1 MSGDADSTWSDSHA
15 TDSDDNRLASDVLS
29 RPVPWIRAD
38 SSSSSRSTLVS
49 DIQLS
54 EGQISPI
61 RIGVD
66 IPGALTDVDHY
77 PLTASTSLS
86 SAPTLENAT
95 SLSSPTL
102 ENSTS
107 PSSNSEPRDLFAD
120 GHDHSLAGGDP
131 HDNFIDDDAHYED
144 AVHDHLDAAHDMQ
157 WEADIGD
164 DLIIPKL
171 EPVEEDNFCLDDIDQ
186 APPNP
191 EPIGTTVS
199 TASTK
204 VKRPRGRPR
213 KLNIVPTAS
222 ANSGKIAKGRS
233 KTGCITCRK
242 RKKKCDEAKPR
253 CLNCEKNA
261 VVCEGYPEKQIWK
274 SGKEKAEEE
283 LLKNQSLPVITMQP
297 IFTGLETA
305 EDRVF
310 WRHYNDHLSA
320 VFTVEGE
327 HNNAFRDMLVPV
339 ATRHK
344 GMMHSILSLA
354 SRHLDYDTPYGE
366 KILRRNAKLSI
377 DSLRH
382 RGEFHN
388 NAAVKTLREGMWND
402 EMDDPDM
409 NDVLAVRY
417 GQMLC
422 LILEPLSEG
431 DNSGTQRLHYEA
443 FLYLI
448 RNNPPQDD
456 AFHAFIAEIFYYHIF
471 ADDLVYYPNPPAKR
485 LVTEDWAPVAPIQ
498 RPRLIGV
505 SDGLFTY
512 LSQITTI
519 RNRIRARIECNADP
533 RVDYESLYRASDI
546 EDQIL
551 EWKPEWPVGDSRERV
566 TLLYK
571 QMAWLYL
578 KTTICPPTSAF
589 PSMSMARSFNA
600 RPGGT
605 ITETP
610 PHSAAASCASSPSP
624 RLEAMVPQE
633 NHFNNPR
640 RHSIANPSRSGGS
653 RPFLNATNELFGQK
667 SMGDNG
673 VRASPPPIRRPSN
686 HEPGVSIAVEESLTL
701 LESFQPSDPAQA
713 LLLIPCVIIGTAC
726 YSPEEQERVRN
737 AVRVTHG
744 YTGLRNTYKAQEVL
758 NVVWRFI
765 ELGDFLSAWDWQA
778 VANSLGIQHL
788 F

>member
-1 MSGDADSTWSDSHA
+1 MPSSVRVTRRNKSGRVAKK
-15 TDSDDNRLASDVLS
+15 RLKKVCSSCLVI
-29 RPVPWIRAD
+29 RPLFYAFGTFCTFY
-38 SSSSSRSTLVS
+38 TLWCPPSVR
-49 DIQLS
+49 
-54 EGQISPI
+54 P
-61 RIGVD
+61 
-66 IPGALTDVDHY
+66 ALTHQQ
-77 PLTASTSLS
+77 
-86 SAPTLENAT
+86 NA
-95 SLSSPTL
+95 
-102 ENSTS
+102 
-107 PSSNSEPRDLFAD
+107 
-120 GHDHSLAGGDP
+120 
-131 HDNFIDDDAHYED
+131 
-144 AVHDHLDAAHDMQ
+144 
-157 WEADIGD
+157 
-164 DLIIPKL
+164 
-171 EPVEEDNFCLDDIDQ
+171 
-186 APPNP
+186 
-191 EPIGTTVS
+191 
-199 TASTK
+199 
-204 VKRPRGRPR
+204 
-213 KLNIVPTAS
+213 
-222 ANSGKIAKGRS
+222 
-233 KTGCITCRK
+233 
-242 RKKKCDEAKPR
+242 
-253 CLNCEKNA
+253 
-261 VVCEGYPEKQIWK
+261 
-274 SGKEKAEEE
+274 E

-339 ATRHK
+339 ATRHQ
-344 GMMHSILSLA
+344 GMMHSLLSLA
-354 SRHLDYDTPYGE
+354 SRHLDYDTPYGA
-366 KILRRNAKLSI
+366 KILRRNARITI
-377 DSLRH
+377 DSLQH
-382 RGEFHN
+382 RGSFHN
-388 NAAVKTLREGMWND
+388 NEAVKTLREGMRND
-402 EMDDPDM
+402 EVDDPDM
-409 NDVLAVRY
+409 SNILAARY

-422 LILEPLSEG
+422 LILEPLAEG

-448 RNNPPQDD
+448 QNNPPQDD

-485 LVTEDWAPVAPIQ
+485 LVTDDWAPVAPIQ

-505 SDGLFTY
+505 TDGLFTH

-578 KTTICPPTSAF
+578 KTTICPPTSIYSSV
-589 PSMSMARSFNA
+589 SMTRSFNS
-600 RPGGT
+600 RTGGP

-640 RHSIANPSRSGGS
+640 RHSIANPSISGGT
-653 RPFLNATNELFGQK
+653 RPFLNATVDLFGQK
-667 SMGDNG
+667 TSGANDI
-673 VRASPPPIRRPSN
+673 RSSPPPIRRPSN
-686 HEPGVSIAVEESLTL
+686 HEPGVSVAVEESLTL
-701 LESFQPSDPAQA
+701 LESFLPSDPAQA
-713 LLLIPCVIIGTAC
+713 LLLIPCVIIGTSC

-737 AVRVTHG
+737 AIRVVHG
-744 YTGLRNTYKAQEVL
+744 YTGLRNTFKAQEIL
-758 NVVWRFI
+758 NEVWRLTD
-765 ELGDFLSAWDWQA
+765 LGDFLSAWDWQA
-778 VANSLGIQHL
+778 VANSLDIRHL